1 MGRVNT
7 RFACLGLVV
16 VVRVA
21 SIGGC
26 RRSTLPSALSDGE
39 LWDLSTNLSEPAGA
53 FTISDNLVSNEPHFA
68 EAVRRLAPKGGVYV
82 GVGPEQ
88 NFSYIARLRP
98 AMAFI
103 VDIRRENLD
112 LHLLYKALFEM
123 SSDRS
128 EFVSLLFSRPRP
140 ATLGPNATVDDIF
153 RAFAKVRSS
162 GEQHDRTAALVRE
175 RLTRIRKLPL
185 LPPDL
190 DWIER
195 ALQAFYEDGPEINY
209 YGSRDVDAVRPAYRD
224 LMTKQD
230 LSGQYRSFL
239 ANEEGFR
246 VVKQLHASN
255 LIVPVVGDFAGRDA
269 FRKIG
274 QYVRSHNSR
283 VWAVYGSNVGVYLTN
298 QQTRTF
304 CRNLALLPVPSNA
317 SFIDSRSVR
326 SMNAKLNGCPSE
338 SKAND
343 TPR

>member
-1 MGRVNT
+1 MRRVNA
-7 RFACLGLVV
+7 RFVSLGLVV
-16 VVRVA
+16 LVLVA

-26 RRSTLPSALSDGE
+26 QRSTLPSALSDVE
-39 LWDLSTNLSEPAGA
+39 LWNLSVELSEPPGA
-53 FTISDNLVSNEPHFA
+53 FTVSDNLVSNEPHFA

-123 SSDRS
+123 SADRV

-140 ATLGPNATVDDIF
+140 ATVGTNATVDEVF
-153 RAFAKVRSS
+153 RAFAKIRASA
-162 GEQHDRTAALVRE
+162 EQHDRTAVLVRE
-175 RLTRIRKLPL
+175 RLTKIRKLPL
-185 LPPDL
+185 AQPDL

-195 ALQAFYEDGPEINY
+195 ALQAFYQDGPEINY
-209 YGSRDVDAVRPAYRD
+209 YGSRDVDAVRPPYRD
-224 LMTKQD
+224 LMTKKD

-239 ANEEGFR
+239 ANEEGFQ
-246 VVKQLHASN
+246 VVKELHARN
-255 LIVPVVGDFAGRDA
+255 LIVPVVGDFAGPDA

-298 QQTRTF
+298 QQTRSF

-326 SMNAKLNGCPSE
+326 SMDAKLNGCPSE
-338 SKAND
+338 PKAND
-343 TPR
+343 KQR

>member
-1 MGRVNT
+1 MVRPF
-7 RFACLGLVV
+7 RLIVV
-16 VVRVA
+16 VLALVM
-21 SIGGC
+21 SGGC
-26 RRSTLPSALSDGE
+26 RRSTLPPSLSDRE
-39 LWDLSTNLSEPAGA
+39 LWDLTTALSEPAGA

-112 LHLLYKALFEM
+112 LHLLYKALFEL

-140 ATLGPNATVDDIF
+140 ANLRADASVEEIF
-153 RAFAKVRSS
+153 RAFGKVSAS
-162 GEQHDRTAALVRE
+162 AEQYGRTA
-175 RLTRIRKLPL
+175 TRIREQLITARQLPL
-185 LPPDL
+185 AQPDL

-195 ALQAFYEDGPEINY
+195 AFKAFYKDGPEINY
-209 YGSRDVDAVRPAYRD
+209 YGSRDVDAVRPAYRE
-224 LMTKQD
+224 LMTKKD

-246 VVKQLHASN
+246 VVKELHTRN
-255 LIVPVVGDFAGRDA
+255 LIVPVVGDFAGPDA
-269 FRKIG
+269 FRRIG
-274 QYVRSHNSR
+274 SYVRSRNSR
-283 VWAVYGSNVGVYLTN
+283 VWAVYGSNVGVYLSN

-326 SMNAKLNGCPSE
+326 SMDAKLNGCPSE
-338 SKAND
+338 PKGND
-343 TPR
+343 APR

>member
-1 MGRVNT
+1 MRRVKA
-7 RFACLGLVV
+7 RLFSFIVV
-16 VVRVA
+16 LLLLVA
-21 SIGGC
+21 STVGC
-26 RRSTLPSALSDGE
+26 RRSTLPSALSDAE
-39 LWDLSTNLSEPAGA
+39 LWDLSTALSEPAGA

-112 LHLLYKALFEM
+112 LHLLYKALFEV
-123 SSDRS
+123 SSDRV

-140 ATLGPNATVDDIF
+140 ATVGADATADEIF
-153 RAFAKVRSS
+153 RAFAKVPSS
-162 GEQHDRTAALVRE
+162 AEQYGRTATRIRE
-175 RLTRIRKLPL
+175 RLITIRKLPL
-185 LPPDL
+185 AQPDL

-195 ALQAFYEDGPEINY
+195 AFKAFYRDGPEINY
-209 YGSRDVDAVRPAYRD
+209 YGLRDVDAVRPPYRE
-224 LMTKQD
+224 LMTKKD

-246 VVKQLHASN
+246 VVKDLHARN
-255 LIVPVVGDFAGRDA
+255 LIVPVVGDFAGPDA

-274 QYVRSHNSR
+274 NYVRAHNSR

-326 SMNAKLNGCPSE
+326 SMDAKLNGCRSE
-338 SKAND
+338 PKAND
-343 TPR
+343 APR